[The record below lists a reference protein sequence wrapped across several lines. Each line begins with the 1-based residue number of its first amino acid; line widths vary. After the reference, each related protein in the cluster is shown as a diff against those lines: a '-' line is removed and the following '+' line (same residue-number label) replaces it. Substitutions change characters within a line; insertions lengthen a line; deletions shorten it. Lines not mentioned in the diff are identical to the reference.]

1 MIKETIDKAIS
12 TAGELVEND
21 KTLIIFTLLV
31 YGVVVM
37 LLRLPGSVELI
48 EKLSAGMLGM
58 AIGRGMNGKGNK
70 EEKSRR

>member
-58 AIGRGMNGKGNK
+58 AIGRGMNGKGN
-70 EEKSRR
+70 